1 MIDRRILTTVLTCVA
16 ALCGLSG
23 CQTMAPHVD
32 VVQPTAIKPQPMPI
46 PVVASGSIYAN
57 ANYRP
62 LFEDH
67 RARLVGDTVTIS
79 IVEKVSA
86 VQKSTSTIDKSGKAS
101 AAVTGIPFLNSPNT
115 VNRLG
120 GGGSSN
126 TDFAGKSDTENSN
139 DITGSI
145 TATVIEV
152 LPNGHLIVSGEKQLG
167 VNENV
172 DVLRFSGQVDPA
184 AILSGN
190 VVPSTAVANVR
201 LEHRGRGAAA
211 EAQEIG
217 WLGRVFLNVLPF

>member
-1 MIDRRILTTVLTCVA
+1 MFDRRLILIA
-16 ALCGLSG
+16 ACSLLGG

-32 VVQPTAIKPQPMPI
+32 VVQPTAVRPQPAPMPQ
-46 PVVASGSIYAN
+46 VASGSIYGN

-67 RARLVGDTVTIS
+67 RARNVGDTLTIT
-79 IVEKVSA
+79 IAEKVSA
-86 VQKSTSTIDKSGKAS
+86 VQKSTSTIDKTGKAA
-101 AAVTGIPFLNSPNT
+101 AAVTGVPLLNSPKLLG
-115 VNRLG
+115 RLG
-120 GGGSSN
+120 AGGSSS

-139 DITGSI
+139 DISGSI

-172 DVLRFSGQVDPA
+172 DVLRFSGQVDPS
-184 AILSGN
+184 AIQVGN
-190 VVPSTAVANVR
+190 VVPSTTVANVR